1 MRVLPRSLFGRL
13 VVVQVAVALLLA
25 ALLPLLISHWLISTT
40 NAFVARGLDRSAGRL
55 KGSISYGP
63 DGWSVRRK
71 PRPTFDSRGGIR
83 NVRVI
88 DGAGRT
94 WVNQGPDY
102 RIPASELPIHQANT
116 HRLWNGIDVAAYP
129 IQSNGHRA
137 WLVISSDRRRPE
149 TLVANVA
156 TTFLHR
162 FLWIVP
168 ALIVSSLM
176 LTLVFLS
183 QGIRAIRRVSKKADD
198 IDADSLGMRLD
209 VEALPLEVQPLA
221 RAMNGALDRVQDS
234 YAAQSEF
241 AANVAHE
248 LRTPLATI
256 ACRIEEITDPLLRD
270 RMSVSVNHAAHVV
283 DQLMMLARVGGEA
296 PVLARIDLR
305 SVTLQ
310 ALEQAAPGI
319 LMKGRTVEF
328 EDMATGAD
336 LIVEGNDG
344 LTRLSL
350 DNLLDNA
357 QRHTPLGT
365 CIKVSLGPG
374 PHLVVEDD
382 GPGIPAIDLNRVR
395 DRHWRANDRSSEGAG
410 LGLSIVSKAMRAQQG
425 SLEILES
432 GDGAKFA
439 LNFVQ
444 FSSPRPAPPLLSPA
458 DARLAPI
465 SERVEFEPE
474 EEEVSTAVLSTI

>member
-25 ALLPLLISHWLISTT
+25 AILPLLISHWLISTT
-40 NAFVARGLDRSAGRL
+40 NAFVARGLDRSASRL
-55 KGSISYGP
+55 KGSINYGP
-63 DGWSVRRK
+63 GGWSVKRRS
-71 PRPTFDSRGGIR
+71 PQMLDPRGGIR

-88 DGAGRT
+88 DGTGKT

-102 RIPASELPIHQANT
+102 HIPASELPILQAHA
-116 HRLWNGIDVAAYP
+116 HRLWNGIDVASYP
-129 IQSNGHRA
+129 IQSNGHQA

-168 ALIVSSLM
+168 ALILSSLM

-183 QGIRAIRRVSKKADD
+183 QGIRAIRRVSKRADA
-198 IDADSLGMRLD
+198 IDGDSLGVRLD

-221 RAMNGALDRVQDS
+221 RAMNGALNRVQDS

-241 AANVAHE
+241 ASNVAHE

-256 ACRIEEITDPLLRD
+256 ACRIEEITDPVLRE
-270 RMSVSVNHAAHVV
+270 RMSVSVDHAAHVV

-296 PVLARIDLR
+296 PSLAEIDLR
-305 SVTLQ
+305 SIALQ
-310 ALEQAAPGI
+310 ALEQSAPAI

-328 EDMATGAD
+328 EDLAMGMD
-336 LIVEGNDG
+336 LVVEGNDG

-350 DNLLDNA
+350 DNLIDNA

-374 PHLVVEDD
+374 PCLIVEDD
-382 GPGIPAIDLNRVR
+382 GPGIPAIDLHRVR
-395 DRHWRANDRSSEGAG
+395 DRHWRASDRSSDGAG

-425 SLEILES
+425 SLEIQES
-432 GDGAKFA
+432 SDGAKFV
-439 LNFVQ
+439 LNFLPVSALRPVTAAQ
-444 FSSPRPAPPLLSPA
+444 SPG
-458 DARLAPI
+458 DAKLAPLPV
-465 SERVEFEPE
+465 RAQFEPE
-474 EEEVSTAVLSTI
+474 QTALPETLLSTA

>member
-55 KGSISYGP
+55 EGSLIYGP
-63 DGWSVRRK
+63 AGWTIRK
-71 PRPTFDSRGGIR
+71 KLPPMFDAKGGIR

-88 DGAGRT
+88 DSTGHT
-94 WVNQGPDY
+94 CVNQGPDY
-102 RIPASELPIHQANT
+102 RIPASEALFQQART
-116 HRLWNGIDVAAYP
+116 HRLWNGIDVASYP

-168 ALIVSSLM
+168 ALVICSLM
-176 LTLVFLS
+176 FTLLFLS
-183 QGIRAIRRVSKKADD
+183 QGIRAIRRVSKRADE
-198 IDADSLGMRLD
+198 IDADSLEVRLD

-221 RAMNGALDRVQDS
+221 RAMNGALNRVEDS

-241 AANVAHE
+241 ASNVAHE

-256 ACRIEEITDPLLRD
+256 ACRIEEITDPLLRE
-270 RMSVSVNHAAHVV
+270 RMSVSVDHAAHVV

-296 PVLARIDLR
+296 PTLAAIDLR

-328 EDMATGAD
+328 DDLATGQD

-350 DNLLDNA
+350 DNLIDNA

-365 CIKVSLGPG
+365 SVKVTLGPG
-374 PHLVVEDD
+374 PRLIVEDD
-382 GPGIPAIDLNRVR
+382 GPGISPIDLHRVR
-395 DRHWRANDRSSEGAG
+395 ERHWRANDRSSDGAG

-425 SLEILES
+425 SLEICES
-432 GDGAKFA
+432 SEGAKFA
-439 LNFVQ
+439 LNFQVAEK
-444 FSSPRPAPPLLSPA
+444 SRRDSLIYLPA
-458 DARLAPI
+458 DKRAKPRTLR
-465 SERVEFEPE
+465 SEPE
-474 EEEVSTAVLSTI
+474 PHDVEAPVAALPTL